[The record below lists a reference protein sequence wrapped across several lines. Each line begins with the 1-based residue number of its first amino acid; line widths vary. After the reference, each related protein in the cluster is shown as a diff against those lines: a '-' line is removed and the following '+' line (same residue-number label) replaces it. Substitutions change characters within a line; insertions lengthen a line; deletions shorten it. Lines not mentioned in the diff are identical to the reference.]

1 MRKVSRREFVAAA
14 GFTGVGFAL
23 GFGAKSIAPMP
34 SGSVEVPLSNP
45 GEALRLLLDGNK
57 RYAAG
62 SPLHPNQSKSR
73 RLEVAGGQAPWAI
86 ILGCVDS
93 RVPPEMV
100 FDRGLGDMFVARTA
114 GQVIDNAVL
123 GSLEFGVEEGAKLIM
138 VLGHQNCG
146 AVKATIQ
153 TMQGNG
159 HAEEHIDFL
168 VQATKPAVENARL
181 HPGDLMDNT
190 VRANVLLQVDSL
202 KSSSSIISH
211 AVESSSV
218 GLVGARYDLGTGLVE
233 IIT

>member
-1 MRKVSRREFVAAA
+1 M
-14 GFTGVGFAL
+14 
-23 GFGAKSIAPMP
+23 
-34 SGSVEVPLSNP
+34 
-45 GEALRLLLDGNK
+45 
-57 RYAAG
+57 
-62 SPLHPNQSKSR
+62 
-73 RLEVAGGQAPWAI
+73 
-86 ILGCVDS
+86 
-93 RVPPEMV
+93 
-100 FDRGLGDMFVARTA
+100 
-114 GQVIDNAVL
+114 L
-123 GSLEFGVEEGAKLIM
+123 GSLEFGVEEGPKLIM

-168 VQATKPAVENARL
+168 VQAIKPAVENARL

-190 VRANVLLQVDSL
+190 VRANVLLQVDRL